1 MEPQLEGCGEEQ
13 RFGLPVA
20 EIGPATVEPAHDGR
34 ENTVKT
40 TTSNAWQGVP
50 QWSPSVRDGRTAGV
64 RDGPARGANAAMEP
78 ARDGRENIAILA
90 GEQGG
95 VAVSAMEPQPE
106 GGGESAPPPP
116 GHWLDRPGE
125 LGGSDP

>member
-1 MEPQLEGCGEEQ
+1 MEPQPDGGGEEQ
-13 RFGLPVA
+13 RFGLPLA
-20 EIGPATVEPAHDGR
+20 EIGPAAMEPAHDGR

-78 ARDGRENIAILA
+78 QPEDCGDRS
-90 GEQGG
+90 GG
-95 VAVSAMEPQPE
+95 AWCRVPVRAAMEPQPE
-106 GGGESAPPPP
+106 GCGEGCTRTWGLTCASA
-116 GHWLDRPGE
+116 GL
-125 LGGSDP
+125 